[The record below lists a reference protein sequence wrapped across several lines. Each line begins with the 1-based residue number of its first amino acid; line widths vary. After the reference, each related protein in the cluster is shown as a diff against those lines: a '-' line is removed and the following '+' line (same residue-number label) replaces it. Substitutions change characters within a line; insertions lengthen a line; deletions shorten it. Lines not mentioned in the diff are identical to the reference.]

1 MYSLIF
7 AYPLTEN
14 TPVNPSAPRIHTDQ
28 LCRLHKEI
36 TDFISYI
43 QPRAYEHAVRR
54 HLVSRM
60 RTIINSMW
68 SDTDVRVFGS
78 FAAELYLPTSDID
91 LVIVSESY
99 AWYDVPKYATK
110 RHLRDLGAKL
120 RMAGMTEIQIIAK
133 AKVPIIKFV
142 DPLTNISV
150 DISFE
155 NASGMVANETFQR
168 WKAAYPAMP
177 ILVLL
182 VKHYL
187 SIRGLNEPYSGG
199 LGSFSVTCL
208 VISLLQLLPSV
219 RSGRIDPR
227 LHLGVMLL
235 EFLELYGKNF
245 NTEVV
250 GIRVDEDAPGYFLK
264 QDISD
269 TRERPTK
276 SYQLVIQDPNNPIND
291 VSRSSHAIRLILAC
305 FSDAYDELVAQMT
318 LLDRLP
324 FSKRTGRS
332 ILGVIIGGNYSY
344 ADRQRTRMQEIYVT
358 KIGPL
363 KHAEAM
369 EKALKDEEDVRKAN
383 KEEEFKA
390 GRESNGAQKRNEEQ
404 QAEGEVGAPHGDV
417 GNGEPKE
424 KTTRGR
430 RVRKEARNAKHGVAS
445 NEAGADISN
454 TTTATSEAAYKGES
468 NQEVIVID

>member
-1 MYSLIF
+1 
-7 AYPLTEN
+7 
-14 TPVNPSAPRIHTDQ
+14 
-28 LCRLHKEI
+28 
-36 TDFISYI
+36 
-43 QPRAYEHAVRR
+43 
-54 HLVSRM
+54 
-60 RTIINSMW
+60 MW
-68 SDTDVRVFGS
+68 PDTDVRVFGS

-91 LVIVSESY
+91 LVVVSESY

-110 RHLRDLGAKL
+110 RYLRDLGGSL
-120 RMAGMTEIQIIAK
+120 RMAGMVNIQIIAK

-142 DPLTNISV
+142 DPLTGISV

-168 WKAAYPAMP
+168 WKTAYPAMP

-235 EFLELYGKNF
+235 EFFELYGKNF

-250 GIRVDEDAPGYFLK
+250 GIRVDEDAPGYFRK

-269 TRERPTK
+269 TQRLTK
-276 SYQLVIQDPNNPIND
+276 PYQLVIQDPNNPIND
-291 VSRSSHAIRLILAC
+291 VSRSSHAIRLILTC

-324 FSKRTGRS
+324 FSKRIGRS

-344 ADRQRTRMQEIYVT
+344 ADRQRARMQEVYVT

-363 KHAEAM
+363 RHADAM
-369 EKALKDEEDVRKAN
+369 EKAWKDEENLRKD
-383 KEEEFKA
+383 EENAQKAKREAGFKA
-390 GRESNGAQKRNEEQ
+390 GRESNSAQKRDEEKQ
-404 QAEGEVGAPHGDV
+404 VEGEVGGPRGGT
-417 GNGEPKE
+417 GNSGPKD
-424 KTTRGR
+424 KPTRAR
-430 RVRKEARNAKHGVAS
+430 RVRKESRNAKQGVAS
-445 NEAGADISN
+445 NEAGADTPT
-454 TTTATSEAAYKGES
+454 TTTAKSEAAHEGES

>member
-1 MYSLIF
+1 
-7 AYPLTEN
+7 
-14 TPVNPSAPRIHTDQ
+14 
-28 LCRLHKEI
+28 
-36 TDFISYI
+36 
-43 QPRAYEHAVRR
+43 
-54 HLVSRM
+54 
-60 RTIINSMW
+60 MW

-91 LVIVSESY
+91 LVVVSESY
-99 AWYDVPKYATK
+99 AWYDVPKYTTK
-110 RHLRDLGAKL
+110 RHLRDLGARL
-120 RMAGMTEIQIIAK
+120 RMAGMVNIQIIAK

-142 DPLTNISV
+142 DPLTDISV

-245 NTEVV
+245 NTEIV

-264 QDISD
+264 KDLFDTQD
-269 TRERPTK
+269 RPTK

-291 VSRSSHAIRLILAC
+291 VSRSSHAIRLILSC

-324 FSKRTGRS
+324 FSKRTDRS
-332 ILGVIIGGNYSY
+332 ILGVIIGGDYSY
-344 ADRQRTRMQEIYVT
+344 ADRQRERMQEVYVS

-363 KHAEAM
+363 KYAEAM
-369 EKALKDEEDVRKAN
+369 EKAWKDEENVQKDEGDARKT
-383 KEEEFKA
+383 KREVEIKA
-390 GRESNGAQKRNEEQ
+390 GRGSNGAQKHDGEQ
-404 QAEGEVGAPHGDV
+404 QAEGEAGGPRGGT
-417 GNGEPKE
+417 GNGGPKE
-424 KTTRGR
+424 KTTRAR
-430 RVRKEARNAKHGVAS
+430 RVRKEPRNAKHGVAS
-445 NEAGADISN
+445 NEAGADVSI
-454 TTTATSEAAYKGES
+454 TTTAKSEAAYKGES